1 MLQRSVLANFGFPI
15 LAHTKKKSGM
25 KPLIRTEVIKGP
37 ILPFRVRSL
46 QNNLGLV
53 GRTFLESGADR
64 LHMNRHSRGRGAPNK
79 CGNAPSFLREAIF
92 RWPDII
98 SDTHPSNLVPSKD
111 NR

>member
-1 MLQRSVLANFGFPI
+1 
-15 LAHTKKKSGM
+15 M
-25 KPLIRTEVIKGP
+25 KPLIRTEVIKDL

-53 GRTFLESGADR
+53 GRPFLESGEDC
-64 LHMNRHSRGRGAPNK
+64 LHMNRHSRGRRAPNK
-79 CGNAPSFLREAIF
+79 RGDAPSFLREAIF